1 MPPEQVAAGG
11 LGVKRERPGRA
22 GPVPESVCPAVERAG
37 EAGAKLCQQRDL
49 PRARAERGAGKFGG
63 GLLKVLTAFREK
75 SVVRLC
81 FGLVWVGFFG
91 LLVFFFR
98 TSSGL
103 LNKL

>member
-1 MPPEQVAAGG
+1 M
-11 LGVKRERPGRA
+11 
-22 GPVPESVCPAVERAG
+22 ERAG

-91 LLVFFFR
+91 LLGFFFPN
-98 TSSGL
+98 L
-103 LNKL
+103 LGIVEQALMLSMCKAAWVFLELCLL